1 MTARACCRCQRP
13 TERAALVLV
22 DVSMGNSGPGGPA
35 WYACVP
41 CACVYARS
49 PLSPEWLSEEIAR
62 TEARQ
67 ASGRGDPL

>member
-1 MTARACCRCQRP
+1 
-13 TERAALVLV
+13 
-22 DVSMGNSGPGGPA
+22 MGNSGPGGPA

-67 ASGRGDPL
+67 ASGRGDPPSPLRPRICATEVPDTPTGSDRHAG